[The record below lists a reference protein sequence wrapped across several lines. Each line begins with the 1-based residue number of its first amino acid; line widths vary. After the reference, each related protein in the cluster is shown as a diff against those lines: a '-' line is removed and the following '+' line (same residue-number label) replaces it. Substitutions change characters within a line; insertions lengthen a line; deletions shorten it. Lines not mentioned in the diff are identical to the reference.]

1 MSQQR
6 VPVLLVIPALV
17 IIVAGMKA
25 ASTLLE
31 PFLLAIFISIVCA
44 PVVTWLTRRGWPEW
58 LAVGAVMVGLVILL
72 TGGVALV
79 GASINGFLKQLPV
92 YQEALNN
99 RVGGLL
105 DGLAGHGIDVDVP
118 SLKEKLDAGMVM
130 GLAGKVV
137 GGFGAVLGNFLL
149 ILLTVAFILLEA
161 ARLPAKLHA
170 AFDRSAGH
178 GMEVF
183 ERFAEGVKDYLAIKS
198 LLSLGTGTAVALWLW
213 VLDVDYPLLWGT
225 LAFLFNYIPN
235 IGSFLAAVP
244 ACLLAWVLHGNGIA
258 LATAAGYV
266 VVNMVF
272 GNVLE
277 PRLMGRSLGLSA
289 LVVFISLVLWGW
301 VLGPVGMVLSVPLTM
316 ILRIAFE
323 VREQTRWLA
332 ILLGPEVASR
342 QDDSA

>member
-1 MSQQR
+1 MSER
-6 VPVLLVIPALV
+6 RIPVVFVIPAMV

-25 ASTLLE
+25 AADLME

-44 PVVTWLTRRGWPEW
+44 PLVTWLTRRGWPEW
-58 LAVGAVMVGLVILL
+58 LAVSCVMIGLVVLL

-92 YQEALNN
+92 YQEALNT

-105 DGLAGHGIDVDVP
+105 DRLAGHGIDVDVQ
-118 SLKEKLDAGMVM
+118 SLKQKLDAGMLM
-130 GLAGKVV
+130 GMAGKVL
-137 GGFGAVLGNFLL
+137 GGFGSVLGNSLL

-161 ARLPAKLHA
+161 ARLPAKLKA
-170 AFDRSAGH
+170 AFSERAGH
-178 GMEVF
+178 GLEVF
-183 ERFAEGVKDYLAIKS
+183 ERFSEGVKNYLAIKS
-198 LLSLGTGTAVALWLW
+198 MLSLGTGIAVAIWLWL
-213 VLDVDYPLLWGT
+213 LDVDYPLLWGT

-244 ACLLAWVLHGNGIA
+244 ACLLAWVLHGNGMAAAAAIGYIA
-258 LATAAGYV
+258 INAG
-266 VVNMVF
+266 F

-323 VREQTRWLA
+323 VREETRWLA
-332 ILLGPEVASR
+332 ILLGPEVGEAS
-342 QDDSA
+342 DEG